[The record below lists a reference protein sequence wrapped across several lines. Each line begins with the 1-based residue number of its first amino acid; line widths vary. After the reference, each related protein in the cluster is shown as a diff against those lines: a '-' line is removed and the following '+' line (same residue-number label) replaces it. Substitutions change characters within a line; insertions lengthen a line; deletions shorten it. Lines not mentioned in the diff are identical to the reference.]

1 MEQEQ
6 ERIVKGIWIPIG
18 IWKDTNLTWNEKILL
33 LEIDSFTS
41 QEKDCYFSDEYIS
54 ELLNISTT
62 NANKT
67 LASLIK
73 KGYVIKTKF
82 DGRRRYVKSALSQ
95 TTDLPCQERQTS
107 HAGANNTTNN
117 SFLINK
123 DNKEEKEN
131 IDINIS
137 KEKDE
142 SECES
147 EEMFIDRMYKMYPSK
162 CPIRGVSLG
171 KSSKDKT
178 RIRQLMKQYSR
189 EDIER
194 VIGLEVKNKYGKMS
208 LRNFSTFLNNFPDP
222 AEICENS
229 TPQQG
234 NLFGQQSLPLG
245 MIITESAEERNKKYE
260 ESKGW

>member
-107 HAGANNTTNN
+107 RACANNTNNN
-117 SFLINK
+117 SSLINK
-123 DNKEEKEN
+123 DNKEEKEDKSSSKKGKVVLDMS
-131 IDINIS
+131 IVATEFLPVVVEWLEYK
-137 KEKDE
+137 KEKNQ
-142 SECES
+142 SYKPKGFVKFYNKLV
-147 EEMFIDRMYKMYPSK
+147 EMSKGNVEIARQIIDQSMQNNYSGIFP
-162 CPIRGVSLG
+162 L
-171 KSSKDKT
+171 
-178 RIRQLMKQYSR
+178 RQ
-189 EDIER
+189 
-194 VIGLEVKNKYGKMS
+194 
-208 LRNFSTFLNNFPDP
+208 NNY
-222 AEICENS
+222 
-229 TPQQG
+229 
-234 NLFGQQSLPLG
+234 GQQSLPLG